1 MQIQIQPLR
10 NIRSIIMDQI
20 KTGDYIEKKRWNSN
34 PFETGF
40 KKINNS
46 RILVL

>member
-1 MQIQIQPLR
+1 MHIQIKLLR
-10 NIRSIIMDQI
+10 YIQCIIMDQI
-20 KTGDYIEKKRWNSN
+20 KPGDHLEKKLWNSN